1 MPVKS
6 ETADDIMRAAT
17 LLLDSLFTR
26 LYIYLNVNPQAGS
39 RGAE

>member
-6 ETADDIMRAAT
+6 ETDDGILDAAT

-26 LYIYLNVNPQAGS
+26 FSDLQIL
-39 RGAE
+39 